1 MPLLFSGRI
10 RIGRIMTVDDLMHEL
25 MDIPNDAT
33 VHAYEGEGIGI
44 LIREAGWVPERDNEF
59 RTWWLDTEP
68 V

>member
-1 MPLLFSGRI
+1 
-10 RIGRIMTVDDLMHEL
+10 MTVDDLMHEL